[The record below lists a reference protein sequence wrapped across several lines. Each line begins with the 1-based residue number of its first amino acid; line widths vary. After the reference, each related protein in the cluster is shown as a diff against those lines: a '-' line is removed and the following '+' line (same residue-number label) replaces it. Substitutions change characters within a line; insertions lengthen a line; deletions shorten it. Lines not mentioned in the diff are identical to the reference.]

1 MSKARMSI
9 FIYSIY
15 LSAGGLAM
23 MLIPNQM
30 LALVGHPPTHE
41 PWVRLF
47 GALAFVLAAKG
58 FNYSPLEIRPL
69 FQFDV
74 FTRSFFAT
82 VLLVLVL
89 IGEARPILLI
99 WTVID
104 YGAALWTELAIRAD
118 KRAGV
123 PTAVA

>member
-1 MSKARMSI
+1 MSRARLSI
-9 FIYSIY
+9 FVYSIY
-15 LSAGGLAM
+15 LSVGGLAM
-23 MLIPNQM
+23 MIIPNVI
-30 LALVGHPPTHE
+30 LKLVGHPPTTE

-74 FTRSFFAT
+74 YTRSFFAS

-89 IGEARPILLI
+89 IGQAHPILLI
-99 WTVID
+99 WTVVD
-104 YGAALWTELAIRAD
+104 YGAALWTALAIRAD
-118 KRAGV
+118 KRSAMN
-123 PTAVA
+123 TAAA